1 MYPVGATI
9 SETVD
14 NVFLFIVGISVVLL
28 ILVTALMIY
37 FAFKYNRKRHPDPK
51 PVKQKAWLEI
61 LWTVIPTILVLAMF
75 YYGFEGFKLMR
86 NVPDDAMTVKVN
98 GRMWQ
103 WDFEY
108 DNGKTSDKLYVPVN
122 KPVKLLMKSLDVVH
136 SFYIPKYRVKEDVV
150 PGQET
155 YLWFKPQ
162 TTGPAD
168 IFCAEFCGQRHAYM
182 LSQVVVMEQTE
193 FDQWYQLK
201 KHAKAL
207 PIEELMEE
215 MGCLDCHSPEASAG
229 DRLSLKDLIGQ
240 KRIVIVDG
248 NEKEL
253 TIDEAYIR
261 RSITDPGAEVVK
273 GQDNVMA
280 VPEDITKEQI
290 DRLVTFL
297 STGKDPLEKEIKDE
311 SDIESADPAKESG
324 SKDAEDKK

>member
-9 SETVD
+9 SDTVD

-28 ILVTALMIY
+28 LLVTALMIY
-37 FAFKYNRKRHPDPK
+37 FAVKYNSKRHPEPK

-61 LWTVIPTILVLAMF
+61 LWTAIPTILVLAMF
-75 YYGFEGFKLMR
+75 YYGYEGFKLMR

-108 DNGKTSDKLYVPVN
+108 ENGKTSDKLYVPVN
-122 KPVKLLMKSLDVVH
+122 KPIKLLMKSLDVVH

-150 PGQET
+150 PGRET

-182 LSQVVVMEQTE
+182 LSQVIVMEQTE

-201 KHAKAL
+201 KAAKAP

-215 MGCLDCHSPEASAG
+215 LGCLDCHAPDASAG
-229 DRLSLKDLIGQ
+229 ERLSLKDLMGQ
-240 KRIVIVDG
+240 KRVVLMDG
-248 NEKEL
+248 KEKEL

-273 GQDNVMA
+273 GQDNVME
-280 VPEDITKEQI
+280 VPEEITKEQI

-297 STGKDPLEKEIKDE
+297 STGKDPLEEETKTDTEEK
-311 SDIESADPAKESG
+311 K
-324 SKDAEDKK
+324 AEEKK